1 MTPLILLGAA
11 LALLVLFFVLNQR
24 AGRDR
29 AVRPVRARG
38 ATALPRSP
46 ASPKRRM
53 RRDVPHA
60 LYAYGHRFGG
70 YVYVGISNDPEARHS
85 RRMAEFAAG
94 NPRVAWVAESTGDMQ
109 VISWYPDWATARIA
123 EDALIAR
130 LALEG
135 HPVANDQGNPLRR
148 SRRAA

>member
-1 MTPLILLGAA
+1 VTWLPLILTGVAVV
-11 LALLVLFFVLNQR
+11 LLVLAVA
-24 AGRDR
+24 AGDR
-29 AVRPVRARG
+29 GAGRPVRGRA
-38 ATALPRSP
+38 ATALPPPP
-46 ASPKRRM
+46 AAPKRRM

-60 LYAYGHRFGG
+60 LYVYDHRFGG
-70 YVYVGISNDPEARHS
+70 VRYVGISNDPEARHR

-94 NPRVAWVAESTGDMQ
+94 NPRVAWLAESTGEMR
-109 VISWYPDWATARIA
+109 IIAWYDDWASARAA

-130 LALEG
+130 YALEG